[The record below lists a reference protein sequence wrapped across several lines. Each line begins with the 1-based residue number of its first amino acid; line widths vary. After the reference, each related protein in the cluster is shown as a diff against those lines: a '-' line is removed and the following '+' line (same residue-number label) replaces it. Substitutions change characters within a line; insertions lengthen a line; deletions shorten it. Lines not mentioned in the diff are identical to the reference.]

1 MITHDRQYQV
11 GKAQVARFRA
21 AIDAPDSNTRALHPR
36 AHASR
41 AWSMTNTS
49 QWADVSNSS
58 PMTDN
63 DMPYSRAL
71 APLESLLAGVNRPG
85 GFCVHG
91 ALALPMPMV
100 EVDGIGLLSFPL
112 PQAQIAALV
121 AAAERAPYGRG
132 EQTVVDTSVRRVW
145 QVDAARVRISGK
157 SWAQSL
163 GRILA
168 ETGRGLGCEN
178 AAIQAELYKL
188 LVYDP
193 GGFFLA
199 HRDSEKAPGM
209 FGTLL
214 LQLPSPHVGGE
225 LRIRHGSRETRIDL
239 SASDCSELGFAAFYA
254 DCEHEVRPVES
265 GHRVCLVFNLL
276 RGAAS
281 VTPLA
286 TAPSHD
292 AEVAQAARLI
302 GTAFSAEDAPRKL
315 AWLLAHQYS
324 QTALGFAALKGVDA
338 AVAGVLCRAADAAA
352 CIAHLGVVH
361 IEESG
366 SAVVHYEPSRRR
378 HYRDDL
384 DEDEIDATEVD
395 YEVVDIADTAR
406 YIDHWVAPD
415 GRRPALGRLPLGYG
429 ELLPAGALDDE
440 PPDEDRLLESTGNEG
455 VSFERAYRRAAL
467 ILWPQA
473 RQIEVLLQ
481 AGVAAA
487 LPMLEEALA
496 ADGASADAQAL
507 DIAGRIVAHWAQ
519 PGAPRRAA
527 RQEGP
532 LRARMLRCLARLGTA
547 APGERFLRQVLV
559 QDYDGSENAALAE
572 AAPAMLAAQ
581 PLQEL
586 FVALVESVF
595 LRCSRAVCEL
605 LFLLEAGYRARPG
618 PAGDLVL
625 RRFAGAL
632 VTALPGLAARP
643 AHSKI
648 AWPLAYDETTAD
660 ADSCHHLL
668 AVLERLQSDG
678 HLAAAVSAL
687 IAQPQV
693 FDPGRMLVP
702 ALQALCAAQ
711 EQSGID
717 QNAQRLRLWRHC
729 SAFLLARSEF
739 APPVPGDWSQPAKL
753 DCRCEDCQAL
763 QAFALN
769 PQRWEHRFRVRQD
782 RRTHLESQIAQHRL
796 DMRHATDRSGSPQ
809 TLVCRKTRESYHRQC
824 RQHAEDVAAMHALQ
838 ALRITAP
845 DADRARLAAA
855 VERQPQAVEG

>member
-1 MITHDRQYQV
+1 M
-11 GKAQVARFRA
+11 
-21 AIDAPDSNTRALHPR
+21 
-36 AHASR
+36 
-41 AWSMTNTS
+41 
-49 QWADVSNSS
+49 SNSS
-58 PMTDN
+58 SMTDK
-63 DMPYSRAL
+63 DVLYSRSL
-71 APLESLLAGVNRPG
+71 APLESLLAGVKRPG

-91 ALALPMPMV
+91 ALALPMPLV
-100 EVDGIGLLSFPL
+100 QVDGVGLLSFPL
-112 PQAQIAALV
+112 PQAQIAALI

-145 QVDAARVRISGK
+145 QIDAAQVRISGK

-168 ETGRGLGCEN
+168 ETGRGLGCEGT
-178 AAIQAELYKL
+178 AIRAELYKL

-214 LQLPSPHVGGE
+214 LQLPSPHSGGE
-225 LRIRHGSRETRIDL
+225 LHIRHGCRETRIDL
-239 SASDCSELGFAAFYA
+239 SATDCSELGFAAFYA

-281 VTPLA
+281 DTPLA
-286 TAPSHD
+286 TAPNHD
-292 AEVAQAARLI
+292 VEVAHAARLI
-302 GTAFSAEDAPRKL
+302 GAAFAAEDAPRKL

-324 QTALGFAALKGVDA
+324 QAELGFAALKGVDA

-352 CIAHLGVVH
+352 CRAHLGVVH
-361 IEESG
+361 IAESG
-366 SAVVHYEPSRRR
+366 PAEAHCVPSRGPG
-378 HYRDDL
+378 YRDF
-384 DEDEIDATEVD
+384 DEDEIDAVGVD
-395 YEVVDIADTAR
+395 YEVVENSDTAR
-406 YIDHWVAPD
+406 YIDDLITPD
-415 GRRPALGRLPLGYG
+415 GQRPAIGRVPLGHG

-481 AGVAAA
+481 AGVGAA

-496 ADGASADAQAL
+496 ADGGSADAPAL
-507 DIAGRIVAHWAQ
+507 DMAGRIVADWAQ
-519 PGAPRRAA
+519 QGAPRHAA
-527 RQEGP
+527 GREGP
-532 LRARMLRCLARLGTA
+532 LRARMLRCLARLGTTV
-547 APGERFLRQVLV
+547 PGERFLREVMLA
-559 QDYDGSENAALAE
+559 DYDGSDNAALAE

-595 LRCSRAVCEL
+595 LRCPRALCEL
-605 LFLLEAGYRARPG
+605 LFLLDAGNRAQPS
-618 PAGDLVL
+618 PAVGLAL
-625 RRFAGAL
+625 RRFAEAL
-632 VTALPGLAARP
+632 VGTLPGLAARP
-643 AHSKI
+643 VRREIGCS
-648 AWPLAYDETTAD
+648 LAYDETAAD
-660 ADSCHHLL
+660 ADSCLHLL
-668 AVLERLQSDG
+668 GVLERLQSDER
-678 HLAAAVSAL
+678 HAAAVTAL

-702 ALQALCAAQ
+702 ALQALCAAP
-711 EQSGID
+711 EHGGVD
-717 QNAQRLRLWRHC
+717 RDAHRLRLWRHC
-729 SAFLLARSEF
+729 CAFLMARSEF
-739 APPVPGDWSQPAKL
+739 APPPPGDWSQQVAL
-753 DCRCEDCQAL
+753 ACRCEDCKAL
-763 QAFALN
+763 QAFARDPRLRE
-769 PQRWEHRFRVRQD
+769 QRFRVRQD
-782 RRTHLESQIAQHRL
+782 RREHLQRQIAQHAL
-796 DMRHATDRSGSPQ
+796 DLHHVTDRTGSPQ
-809 TLVCRKTRESYHRQC
+809 TLVCRKTRESYRRQC
-824 RQHAEDVAAMHALQ
+824 RQHTEDIAAMRALHAL
-838 ALRITAP
+838 AVAAP